1 MEMMGIFTKLVSRC
15 FANRAKDSQSC
26 RFCREF
32 PKEPGKGR
40 GLSSMQEMAQN
51 SSFASFPS
59 RLCSAHPAM
68 ALANCNLAGRARSQF
83 RTGMVCHRFFPD
95 PPGNVFA
102 VNFSESFLFVAKCA
116 PGRARGGRL
125 WRAGARHSAPPRS
138 ASLLPF
144 LPKQERKAPGR
155 GRGAPGL

>member
-68 ALANCNLAGRARSQF
+68 AMANSNLPGCPTIFYSSGVMAKLPLWPWAVMVIWVVPSRL
-83 RTGMVCHRFFPD
+83 TG
-95 PPGNVFA
+95 
-102 VNFSESFLFVAKCA
+102 
-116 PGRARGGRL
+116 
-125 WRAGARHSAPPRS
+125 
-138 ASLLPF
+138 
-144 LPKQERKAPGR
+144 
-155 GRGAPGL
+155 